1 MNNPYFENILIPTDF
16 SVTAANATKH
26 GLALANK
33 IQATV
38 CFLHAY
44 HFPVIVDPN
53 GQMMYSGDF
62 VQDYVTESEEKLV
75 ALQKESVILNPDLKI
90 KYLNQEGFLAD
101 EVQAVCETKSIDL
114 VVIGTKGASGIE
126 EHVLGTNAA
135 LILESV
141 KCPVLIIPEGASFKP
156 YKRIL
161 FATNFQFD
169 DIDALIKIIA
179 LADLFDAQIEVIHI
193 SDDPR
198 KEERELDMLKE
209 IGNQRADDKKIIYS
223 TIPVNNS
230 TLETLNNYIDRKG
243 IDLVVMNA
251 TGKSFLNKLFNGS
264 LTEKMAYHTY
274 VPFLAFHVKQR

>member
-1 MNNPYFENILIPTDF
+1 MNNTYFENILIPTDF
-16 SVTAANATKH
+16 SVTATNATKH
-26 GLALANK
+26 GMALATKTN
-33 IQATV
+33 ANV
-38 CFLHAY
+38 YLLHAY
-44 HFPVIVDPN
+44 HFPVMVDPN

-62 VQDYVTESEEKLV
+62 VQDYVKESEEKLV
-75 ALQKESVILNPDLKI
+75 VLQKEAVALHPELEI
-90 KYLNQEGFLAD
+90 KHLNQEGFLAD
-101 EVQAVCETKSIDL
+101 EVQSVCETKSIDL

-126 EHVLGTNAA
+126 EHVLGTNTA

-141 KCPVLIIPEGASFKP
+141 QCPVLIIPEGASFKP

-169 DIDALIKIIA
+169 DIDVLLKIIS
-179 LADLFDAQIEVIHI
+179 LADLFEARIDVVHI

-198 KEERELDMLKE
+198 KEERELDLLKE
-209 IGNQRADDKKIIYS
+209 IGNQREPDKRITYS
-223 TIPVNNS
+223 NIPVNNS

-243 IDLVVMNA
+243 IDLVVMNS

-274 VPFLAFHVKQR
+274 VPFLAFHVKKR